1 MPPAPANKRA
11 ASILVYPFLKRYQ
24 PHRCIYQPYY
34 YRLSVSSLL
43 FLLSLLLSSKIMEP
57 SSSKPEDAEQP
68 LLQPSPI
75 RVLVQTLTHLVP
87 SDGLEM
93 SGNNTHLDK
102 LTSIL
107 NRICRYHW
115 NCDFDPSVFRWYTY
129 GDEFGYSNRRCF
141 FLLDYGSSTNDD
153 EVPILS
159 YEWTGESLYV

>member
-1 MPPAPANKRA
+1 
-11 ASILVYPFLKRYQ
+11 
-24 PHRCIYQPYY
+24 
-34 YRLSVSSLL
+34 
-43 FLLSLLLSSKIMEP
+43 MEP